1 MAKKCTNSESDQRV
15 NAVYDLL
22 LRAHSRTQII
32 RFASETWGVGERQ
45 AEIYMSRARQVMALD
60 AELERPQWLAAAVA
74 RLAAVGRAPLHDAFA
89 GPNCC
94 HPDLRSCAGLD
105 GAIPRSGHLHVHQLT
120 VS

>member
-32 RFASETWGVGERQ
+32 QFASETWGVGERQ
-45 AEIYMSRARQVMALD
+45 AEIYMSRARQLMALD

-74 RLAAVGRAPLHDAFA
+74 RLQDYEREARAKGNLGIAIKALEDQAKL
-89 GPNCC
+89 
-94 HPDLRSCAGLD
+94 LRFEMS
-105 GAIPRSGHLHVHQLT
+105 
-120 VS
+120 